1 VAAPSGT
8 EDVLVEQLLESPDDP
23 APYLV
28 YGDWLQAHGDPRG
41 QLIAAQAAP
50 GSPDLAIVEAR
61 LLEEHRGALLGA
73 AAELEPPPAIEWS
86 LGFWRAVRLGGF
98 GWNALTSAQVEAV
111 LAAPSARVLRELA
124 LDAALAPAIL
134 EVCARKHRTLEALD
148 VSLRNHRIDDRSL
161 AALAPCTRL
170 ARLALFSCEE
180 VTAEG
185 LAPLGRLP
193 ALRAI
198 DLRNHPIAEAG
209 VERLRGLPLA
219 DVRFNV
225 VAPGFGAGG
234 MRAFATM
241 PLQTLALD
249 GESLDDGALVP
260 LADHGSLANVELA
273 GAAIG
278 PRGMAAL
285 ASLPS
290 LRRLYLPSSLV
301 GDDGVRQLGAR
312 AATLRALFL
321 GHCEA
326 LSDGCCEAIAT
337 LRELVYLD
345 LSATRITGEGLR
357 QGEGT
362 RTIRESDVSSAAVR
376 TRRRSSAVGL
386 T

>member
-1 VAAPSGT
+1 
-8 EDVLVEQLLESPDDP
+8 
-23 APYLV
+23 
-28 YGDWLQAHGDPRG
+28 
-41 QLIAAQAAP
+41 
-50 GSPDLAIVEAR
+50 
-61 LLEEHRGALLGA
+61 
-73 AAELEPPPAIEWS
+73 
-86 LGFWRAVRLGGF
+86 
-98 GWNALTSAQVEAV
+98 
-111 LAAPSARVLRELA
+111 
-124 LDAALAPAIL
+124 
-134 EVCARKHRTLEALD
+134 

-357 QGEGT
+357 QLASLRRLEHLDLGFLDLADADLDALTAWPQLTALSLVYSRRVTDAAIDVVATLTGLEQLDLGGTGITRAAIDQLQQLPDLDRLGLLDCAEDVAEYMAREVLPHVPDAWVDESKTRVGYEIPFTRHFYEYEPPRELEVIEGE
-362 RTIRESDVSSAAVR
+362 IRALEAEIQGMLAGVF
-376 TRRRSSAVGL
+376 G
-386 T
+386 